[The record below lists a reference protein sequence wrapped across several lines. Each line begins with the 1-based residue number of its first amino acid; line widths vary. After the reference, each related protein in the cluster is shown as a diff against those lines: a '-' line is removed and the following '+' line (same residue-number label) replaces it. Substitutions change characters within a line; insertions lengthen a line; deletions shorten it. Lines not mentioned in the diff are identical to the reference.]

1 MEERS
6 TIAAQITAP
15 GYSAISV
22 VRISGSK
29 AFPLLRELAGIEP
42 EHHRLAVRDIVHE
55 NELLDKCVI
64 AFFKG
69 PHSYTGEDM
78 VEISL
83 HGGIASVKRF
93 LTVLYSMGISPA
105 QRGEFTR
112 RAFLNGKMDLIQAE
126 AVLSVIEART
136 VEGLNRALQ
145 NSSGGFSALINNM
158 RSDLIDLKSYID
170 GSIDFPDDVDYEEKG
185 FSAMMDNI
193 RKLLS
198 DISSGID
205 SGIAMTSGIRVLIT
219 GRSNTGKST
228 IFNRLLKEDRA
239 IVTDEAGT
247 TRDIISEWIKIGQFP
262 VLLMDSAGVR
272 ETGTAAEKIGIERT
286 FTEIGNADI
295 VIFVFDASEGFT
307 AEDSALYERIKHKR
321 HIVLGNKTD
330 KGISDSGM
338 EFIPVSALNDSSMAE
353 IINDR
358 ILDITGFDSGFVPM
372 VMNSREADIV
382 SRLEA
387 VSSNIQFESMR
398 SSPEILSSMLDDMI
412 RLTGELT
419 DSITEEDILD
429 NIFSRFCIGK

>member
-6 TIAAQITAP
+6 TIAARITAP

-22 VRISGSK
+22 VRISGSM
-29 AFPLLRELAGIEP
+29 AFPLIRELAGIEP
-42 EHHRLAVRDIVHE
+42 EHHRLAVRDIMHG
-55 NELLDKCVI
+55 NELLDKCVL

-78 VEISL
+78 VEVSL

-93 LTVLYSMGISPA
+93 LSVLYSMGISPA

-136 VEGLNRALQ
+136 VEDLNRALQ
-145 NSSGGFSALINNM
+145 NSSGGFSAVINNM
-158 RSDLIDLKSYID
+158 RKELIDLKSYID
-170 GSIDFPDDVDYEEKG
+170 GSIDFPDDVDYEEK
-185 FSAMMDNI
+185 SYSEMMEKI
-193 RKLLS
+193 RKMLK
-198 DISSGID
+198 DINSGID
-205 SGIAMTSGIRVLIT
+205 SGLAMSNGIRVLIT

-247 TRDIISEWIKIGQFP
+247 TRDIISEWIKIGHFP
-262 VLLMDSAGVR
+262 VLLMDSAGIR
-272 ETGTAAEKIGIERT
+272 DTGTAAEKIGIERT
-286 FTEIGNADI
+286 FAEIDNADI

-307 AEDSALYERIKHKR
+307 ASDFELYEKIKHKK

-330 KGISDSGM
+330 KGM
-338 EFIPVSALNDSSMAE
+338 HEAETAFIPVSALNDSSIAE
-353 IINDR
+353 IVNDR
-358 ILDITGFDSGFVPM
+358 ILSIAGFDSSFVPM
-372 VMNSREADIV
+372 VMNSREADII

-387 VSSNIQFESMR
+387 VSSGIEFDSMR
-398 SSPEILSSMLDDMI
+398 SSPEILSSMLADMI
-412 RLTGELT
+412 HLAGEMTG
-419 DSITEEDILD
+419 SISEEEILD